1 VTEDFACVG
10 GGILNLFKDAS
21 LFYRIVGTVMRMVPK
36 IALFTELIYCILH
49 CGR

>member
-1 VTEDFACVG
+1 MSEDCTYVG

-21 LFYRIVGTVMRMVPK
+21 LFYRIVGTVMRMASEVS
-36 IALFTELIYCILH
+36 LFTEMIYCILH